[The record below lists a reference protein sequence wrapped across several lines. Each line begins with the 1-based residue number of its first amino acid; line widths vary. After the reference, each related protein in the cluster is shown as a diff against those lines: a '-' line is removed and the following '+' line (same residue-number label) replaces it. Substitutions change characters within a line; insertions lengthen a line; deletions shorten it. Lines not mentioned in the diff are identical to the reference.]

1 MTRIV
6 AIDDEPAIL
15 QAMGDYLEHFGFD
28 VSTYAYFG
36 AAVEGFA
43 KFCED
48 LPEQPDIIIVDY
60 RLPGDLTGTQIVD
73 DMRKVYGTNIPAI
86 LFTGDI
92 SKKTIGDAKASDLHL
107 LYKPVRM
114 ETLRQT
120 VEEILSTAA
129 QADG

>member
-28 VSTYAYFG
+28 VSTHAYVG
-36 AAVEGFA
+36 SNADGFT
-43 KFCED
+43 KFCQE

-60 RLPGDLTGTQIVD
+60 RLPGDQNGTQIVD
-73 DMRKVYGTNIPAI
+73 DMRTAYDKKIPAI

-92 SKKTIGDAKASDLHL
+92 SKKTIGDAEARDLHL

-114 ETLRQT
+114 EVLRQT
-120 VEEILSTAA
+120 VEEILGGE
-129 QADG
+129 AD